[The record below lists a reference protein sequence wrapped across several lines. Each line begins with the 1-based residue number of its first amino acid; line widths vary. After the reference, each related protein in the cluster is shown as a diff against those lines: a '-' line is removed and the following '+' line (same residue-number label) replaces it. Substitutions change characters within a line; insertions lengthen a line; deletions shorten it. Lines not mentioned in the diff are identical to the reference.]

1 MIDKH
6 AKRHKSEDRGRMVS
20 ERIRQARIA
29 EGLSQK
35 ELGKLYG
42 CSASAISQL
51 ERDATGIGVERLES
65 LARILRRPLYWFFE
79 DRVESE
85 PRYLPHPLTS
95 LHDIERWLSKF
106 IPVYDRVVVRG
117 KTEPVDWF
125 ATSRIMNP
133 GPLRAYEV
141 AGLSCEPEVKE
152 GDLIIVD
159 LELSPQSGDTVLGVV
174 NGKGVLGKCEE
185 DEEKRKSYRYAN
197 TVYSDDLFQV
207 VGVALGI
214 SRLVIHRE
222 VDFDKAA
229 VIPSSHASH
238 RDAAYTVLGV
248 TYQQAVANLQA
259 WAALNATITTSE
271 YPVGGGG
278 RITWPNHSKN

>member
-117 KTEPVDWF
+117 KTEPVDWL
-125 ATSRIMNP
+125 ATSRVMNP
-133 GPLRAYEV
+133 GRPLRAYEV

-152 GDLIIVD
+152 SDLIIVD
-159 LELSPQSGDTVLGVV
+159 LELPPHG
-174 NGKGVLGKCEE
+174 NGVLGKCEE

-214 SRLVIHRE
+214 SRLVINRE

-229 VIPSSHASH
+229 VIPSSHASQ
-238 RDAAYTVLGV
+238 RDDAYTVPGV

-259 WAALNATITTSE
+259 WVALNATITAGE

-278 RITWPNHSKN
+278 RITWLNHYKN

>member
-214 SRLVIHRE
+214 SRLIIHRE
-222 VDFDKAA
+222 VDFDMAA
-229 VIPSSHASH
+229 IIPSSHASH

-259 WAALNATITTSE
+259 RVGLN
-271 YPVGGGG
+271 
-278 RITWPNHSKN
+278 